1 MDSGREPFCG
11 EVSSGRL
18 GLYRS
23 TPMRKLLSILIL
35 SSLPVLALDE
45 KPLLQPGAM
54 EAGVYSR
61 YDATYQMLDGSWNY
75 YSAPSPSAPTSFG
88 LTGSFK
94 YGMNESSDLEVV
106 IPWVLRDA
114 DWSVLQGRKRSF
126 YTGFDRIDLTAKI
139 QLAKW
144 GAGPLAGFSFPLGN
158 ERVVGFSP
166 EWGFTFGGWGG
177 IHRANRWID
186 GLATW
191 SITPKNSSGF
201 RPGDRQL
208 ALFNAGIQLDEGIAP
223 TFGMQWDRQG
233 VNDSSG
239 RSRGVERQRIQALPG
254 CVLQLDEDWNL
265 EVKVPVVF
273 AGRNTYGTF
282 GLSLGIVGSFEP

>member
-1 MDSGREPFCG
+1 MH
-11 EVSSGRL
+11 L
-18 GLYRS
+18 HLYRS
-23 TPMRKLLSILIL
+23 TPMRKLLAILIL

-45 KPLLQPGAM
+45 KPILQPGAM
-54 EAGVYSR
+54 EGGLYSHF
-61 YDATYQMLDGSWNY
+61 DATYQMLDGGWSY

-88 LTGSFK
+88 MNGAFK

-106 IPWVLRDA
+106 VPWVLRDA
-114 DWSVLQGRKRSF
+114 DWAYLQGRRHSF
-126 YTGFDRIDLTAKI
+126 YTGFDRIDLSAKI
-139 QLAKW
+139 QVAKL

-191 SITPKNSSGF
+191 SITPQNSSGF

-208 ALFNAGIQLDEGIAP
+208 ALFNAGLQLDEGVAP
-223 TFGMQWDRQG
+223 VFGMQWDRQG
-233 VNDSSG
+233 VSDSSG
-239 RSRGVERQRIQALPG
+239 HSRGIERQRIQALPG
-254 CVLQLDEDWNL
+254 CILQLDEDWNL

-273 AGRNTYGTF
+273 TGRNTYGTF
-282 GLSLGIVGSFEP
+282 GLSLGLVGSFEP